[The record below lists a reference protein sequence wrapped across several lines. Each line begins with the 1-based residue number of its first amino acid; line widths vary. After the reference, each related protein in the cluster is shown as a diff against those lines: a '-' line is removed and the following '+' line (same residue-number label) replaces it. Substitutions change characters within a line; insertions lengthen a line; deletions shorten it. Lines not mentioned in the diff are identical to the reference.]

1 MIQQQQQKTSQ
12 WVLTSVQFNL
22 VNVLK
27 RFKGGETFILD
38 DFTVTSSIFNETRNG
53 GKRFGQKGGIR
64 LQKSSNLPTKNNM
77 T

>member
-1 MIQQQQQKTSQ
+1 MSLRGFRGVKES
-12 WVLTSVQFNL
+12 
-22 VNVLK
+22 
-27 RFKGGETFILD
+27 FILD
-38 DFTVTSSIFNETRNG
+38 DFMVTSSIFNETRNG